1 MPNVSNSI
9 CGILFAFF
17 VLSIATLLNARQE
30 DSPAAPLDLWVVD
43 MTNERPLPNATVE
56 VNNDGKSLTLQTDSN
71 GQVSV
76 PGPESV
82 GGYFGIFVGLDGYVK
97 KLLVLREPERK
108 SLPKSYT
115 LKLEEAIE
123 IRGKVTDDTGAPIA
137 GATVVV
143 NIASPEKPEG
153 SGMDRN
159 YISFEAVKS
168 DNEGNWKF
176 NGAPM
181 EFDSVGLGV
190 WSYRHVSGE
199 FFQFQNFKSTDAKA
213 GAITLSLSR
222 GISIEGVVMD
232 KNDKPLQ
239 GAQVMFGSQMASNK
253 MDPQSTNEK
262 GEFLYTAQE
271 GEMVTLTITAPGHSP
286 EIASFKMAD
295 ETHELT
301 VYLEESEPMFGRIIG
316 PDDEPVPFA
325 WVFPDTWRGSRAL
338 ETRVQA
344 DKDGKFLWKDAPYDE
359 VKCDID
365 GTAQGYLREQRSLV
379 ASEKEIVIRLK
390 KALRVSGTVVDET
403 TGKPIDQFHV
413 IRGSMRD
420 TKNVQWERERHQKPM
435 SGGKFSYTVGWPSPR
450 NAVRIEAPGYLPQ
463 ERLGFKQE
471 DGDVSFDF
479 LLTPA
484 ENLKLTIMDSNGIPI
499 AKAKAY
505 LALEGQNVSIYNGSV
520 DRDSSIELISDSEGI
535 LDLPPQ
541 NKKFSI
547 VVYCEAGYA
556 KVESADIEKSNKVK
570 LLGWGKLSGTLLL
583 DDKPAANQKINVS
596 LGAKLQVPGAQR
608 IHQFIEL
615 TTDQAGKFSFDRI
628 PEGEIMVSRG
638 IDKPAGK
645 EAFITEHSLTKTIEI
660 VAGKTATITLK
671 GRSSK

>member
-1 MPNVSNSI
+1 MPKISNSI
-9 CGILFAFF
+9 GGNLFAFF
-17 VLSIATLLNARQE
+17 VLNFATLLYARQE
-30 DSPAAPLDLWVVD
+30 DSPTAPLDLLVVG
-43 MTNERPLPNATVE
+43 MANERPLPNAMVE

-71 GQVSV
+71 GHVSV
-76 PGPESV
+76 PAPESAE
-82 GGYFGIFVGLDGYVK
+82 GYFGIFVGSDGYVK

-108 SLPKSYT
+108 TLPKSYT
-115 LKLEEAIE
+115 LKLEEATE

-176 NGAPM
+176 KGAPM

-199 FFQFQNFKSTDAKA
+199 FFQFQKFSSTDAKA
-213 GAITLSLSR
+213 GSITLTLSR

-232 KNDKPLQ
+232 KNDKPLKD
-239 GAQVMFGSQMASNK
+239 AQVMFGSQMASNK

-262 GEFLYTAQE
+262 GKFLYTAAE
-271 GEMVTLTITAPGHSP
+271 GETVTLTITAPGHSP
-286 EIASFKMAD
+286 EIASFKMGD

-301 VYLEESEPMFGRIIG
+301 VNLDESEPMFGRIIG

-365 GTAQGYLREQRSLV
+365 GTAQGYLREQRGLI

-390 KALRVSGTVVDET
+390 RALRVSGTVVDES
-403 TGKPIDQFHV
+403 TGKAIDQFHV
-413 IRGSMRD
+413 IRGSMWD
-420 TKNVQWERERHQKPM
+420 AKNVQWERERHQKPI
-435 SGGKFSYTVGWPSPR
+435 SGGKFSFTVGWPSPSH
-450 NAVRIEAPGYLPQ
+450 AIRIEAPGYLPQ
-463 ERLGFKQE
+463 ERRGFKQE
-471 DGDVSFDF
+471 DGEVSFDF
-479 LLTPA
+479 LLTPS
-484 ENLKLTIMDSNGIPI
+484 ENLKLTITGSNGLPI

-505 LALEGQNVSIYNGSV
+505 LALEGQNVSVYNGSV
-520 DRDSSIELISDSEGI
+520 DRDSSIELISDSEGV

-541 NKKFSI
+541 NQKFSI
-547 VVYCEAGYA
+547 VVYCDAGYA
-556 KVESADIEKSNKVK
+556 QVESADIEKSNKVK

-583 DDKPAANQKINVS
+583 DDKPAANQKISIS

-608 IHQFIEL
+608 IHQSIEL
-615 TTDQAGKFSFDRI
+615 TTNAAGKFSFDRI

-638 IDKPAGK
+638 IDKQAGK
-645 EAFITEHSLTKTIEI
+645 VTFVTEHSLTKTVEI
-660 VAGKTATITLK
+660 VAGKTATVTLK
-671 GRSSK
+671 GQISD